1 MRMILIQF
9 SPLQGRRRRPQGR
22 QGAGCRPY
30 ESRKTSRSK
39 WPCAASNAPSRRRA
53 CSPSFVPAS
62 TTKSRPPSVDQARS
76 RGQGPSQA
84 SGQPEASPEAVLKI
98 SLKQQISEDMKT
110 AMRAK
115 DSARLSA
122 IRLILAAIK
131 QKEVDERVELTDP
144 DVVGILEKMIKQR
157 RESIAQFEKAARND
171 LADAEKFE
179 LGVVSGYLP
188 QQLSDS
194 QVQEEIAK
202 AVSETGASGVKDRG
216 KVMAALKARL
226 AGRADMGKVSALVKA
241 RLSG

>member
-1 MRMILIQF
+1 
-9 SPLQGRRRRPQGR
+9 
-22 QGAGCRPY
+22 
-30 ESRKTSRSK
+30 
-39 WPCAASNAPSRRRA
+39 
-53 CSPSFVPAS
+53 
-62 TTKSRPPSVDQARS
+62 
-76 RGQGPSQA
+76 
-84 SGQPEASPEAVLKI
+84 
-98 SLKQQISEDMKT
+98 MKT

-131 QKEVDERVELTDP
+131 QKEVDERIELTDP
-144 DVVGILEKMIKQR
+144 DVVAILEKMIKQR

-179 LGVVSGYLP
+179 LGVLSGYLP

-202 AVSETGASGVKDRG
+202 AISESCASCVKDMG
-216 KVMAALKARL
+216 KVMAALKSRL

-241 RLSG
+241 KLSS